1 MWGSFSLK
9 VQDGSKPHQPSL
21 PAAQG
26 DSIEGIYDTLKE
38 CACISKSA
46 GGIGLSIHNIR
57 AVGSY
62 IRGTNGNSNGI
73 VPMLRVFNDT
83 ARCKPICYPYPSS
96 EMSAFSLQRCTQGM
110 RVTPSRKRATAL
122 HCPCRTDYCCERAL
136 LCATVALHLQPPHDT
151 TSAECLEPNL

>member
-1 MWGSFSLK
+1 MK
-9 VQDGSKPHQPSL
+9 
-21 PAAQG
+21 G

-83 ARCKPICYPYPSS
+83 ARYMPMATPIVPGQWHLSWKLKLWSADESYPTFGCAAICKLCNASTSICAAHQTVLACSPAACW
-96 EMSAFSLQRCTQGM
+96 AFQRLQVDMGLW
-110 RVTPSRKRATAL
+110 SRAG
-122 HCPCRTDYCCERAL
+122 HCG
-136 LCATVALHLQPPHDT
+136 
-151 TSAECLEPNL
+151 